1 MGKILIMGIAGRRV
15 PSQVFASLA
24 KVARAIIVTG
34 ASYKGQDP
42 GKVRSEI
49 ESLTGDTPTLVIS
62 EPRQALQIAK
72 SMQGESDV
80 VILTGSTYMIE
91 QVLNPDPYLRHL
103 SGTFGWRVHV
113 DNEATGTVQLTLPKS
128 PSLVR

>member
-1 MGKILIMGIAGRRV
+1 MT
-15 PSQVFASLA
+15 S
-24 KVARAIIVTG
+24 IIVTG

-103 SGTFGWRVHV
+103 SGTFGWRGHV

-128 PSLVR
+128 PSVVR